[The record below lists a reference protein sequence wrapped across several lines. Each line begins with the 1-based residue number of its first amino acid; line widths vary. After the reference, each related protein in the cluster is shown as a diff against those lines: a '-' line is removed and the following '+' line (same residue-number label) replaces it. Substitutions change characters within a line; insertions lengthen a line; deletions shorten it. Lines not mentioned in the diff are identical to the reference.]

1 MDSLSHF
8 LMINTIAL
16 GLALALLA
24 WNWRKTRSEVSPH
37 NRVQP
42 PKPHEFTSPGEI
54 EKRAKKAMS
63 DAKVFVSLGEVSNEE
78 KESLKI
84 HQEAFYAHC
93 YAANV
98 YRSQGSQ
105 DSFKAYLDE
114 LNLAEEELAAM
125 ETVIKDHTP
134 ILMSPSLAPSH
145 P

>member
-1 MDSLSHF
+1 MIGMDFLSRF

-16 GLALALLA
+16 GVALALLA

-63 DAKVFVSLGEVSNEE
+63 DTQVFVSLGEVSNEE
-78 KESLKI
+78 KESLKT
-84 HQEAFYAHC
+84 HQEAFYAHY

-98 YRSQGSQ
+98 YRSQ
-105 DSFKAYLDE
+105 DSFKAYMEE
-114 LNLAEEELAAM
+114 LNLAEEELAVI
-125 ETVIKDHTP
+125 ETVLKDH
-134 ILMSPSLAPSH
+134 LPSLKSQPPAYSLS
-145 P
+145 

>member
-1 MDSLSHF
+1 MIGMDFLSRF

-16 GLALALLA
+16 GVALALLA

-63 DAKVFVSLGEVSNEE
+63 DTQVFVSLGEVSNEE
-78 KESLKI
+78 KESLKT
-84 HQEAFYAHC
+84 HQEAFYAHY

-98 YRSQGSQ
+98 YRSQ
-105 DSFKAYLDE
+105 DSFKAYMEE
-114 LNLAEEELAAM
+114 LNVAEEELAAI
-125 ETVIKDHTP
+125 ETVLKDHQ
-134 ILMSPSLAPSH
+134 PSLKSQPPACSLS
-145 P
+145 